1 VGGRFLCVSGGLI
14 GGGWGFSFDD
24 GRTRGVISWKRDLGG
39 RRETYILVRV
49 SVCGLFSRVEGGRRV
64 GVSWASL
71 RGGGTAGV
79 RHDMCGGE
87 GRGR

>member
-1 VGGRFLCVSGGLI
+1 MRFGGADGGEEGVLALM
-14 GGGWGFSFDD
+14 GGGNEGV
-24 GRTRGVISWKRDLGG
+24 GLRKRGSLG
-39 RRETYILVRV
+39 EEEAYILVRV
-49 SVCGLFSRVEGGRRV
+49 WGCGLFSRVEGGRRV

>member
-1 VGGRFLCVSGGLI
+1 MGEDGGLALMGYRN
-14 GGGWGFSFDD
+14 GGVGIAEEGLV
-24 GRTRGVISWKRDLGG
+24 REE
-39 RRETYILVRV
+39 ETYITVRV
-49 SVCGLFSRVEGGRRV
+49 WVCGLFSRVEGGRRV